1 MRRILTTLTATCLVP
16 VMALAQGESASDL
29 LQRAREARA
38 TWDESFPGFTADLV
52 ILMDGEATHGEVRV
66 SLKGV
71 VDVDAPEGKA
81 REWARAQLRSEVM
94 HHLAEP
100 SPFGSQAEFAEPAGD
115 HPLGRLI
122 RLSGDRLESSYR
134 IQGDQFREIN
144 RTLQAEKFSIKVLL
158 SARNAEGKDLPS
170 VFTVTF
176 WDARTGALKRAE
188 TFHVTYVRVGR
199 FDLPASRT
207 QVVSEDKA
215 APVRRLELSNH
226 RLTGRDDADSPASK

>member
-1 MRRILTTLTATCLVP
+1 MRRILATLAATCLVP

-52 ILMDGEATHGEVRV
+52 ILMDGEATKGKVRV
-66 SLKGV
+66 SHEGE

-81 REWARAQLRSEVM
+81 REWARGQLNSEVM
-94 HHLAEP
+94 HHLAGP
-100 SPFGSQAEFAEPAGD
+100 SPFGSQAEFAEPAGV

-134 IQGDQFREIN
+134 IQGDQIREIN
-144 RTLQAEKFSIKVLL
+144 RTLRAEKFSIKVLL

-170 VFTVTF
+170 VFTATF